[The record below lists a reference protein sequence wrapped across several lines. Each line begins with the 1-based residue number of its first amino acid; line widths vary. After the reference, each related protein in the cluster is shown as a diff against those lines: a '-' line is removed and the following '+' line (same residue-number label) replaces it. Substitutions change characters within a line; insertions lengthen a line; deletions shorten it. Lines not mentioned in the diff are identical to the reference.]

1 MAKKKG
7 GLGNKGVEVLLSSSK
22 SEKAVSSAH
31 HRLRLTYRRLKSVHI
46 SQEQIL
52 MKKTSSH

>member
-22 SEKAVSSAH
+22 SEEVLSEANP
-31 HRLRLTYRRLKSVHI
+31 
-46 SQEQIL
+46 
-52 MKKTSSH
+52 